1 MKLVKKWLGEDK
13 PCIRNSSNIALIFV
27 LMLGASVVLTGC
39 ADEEYVDEAYYQE
52 EDGEY
57 SGGDFEENGEEYT
70 MNGKERLDAYLA
82 GNYYGEHGYCNG
94 ICRTVSRR
102 RSCTYDHPVRKENLC
117 EGIRKI
123 A

>member
-27 LMLGASVVLTGC
+27 LMLVASVTLTGC

-57 SGGDFEENGEEYT
+57 SGGDIEENGEEYT
-70 MNGKERLDAYLA
+70 GYDTSVEIGESVDSAADFGNGVVNGGRSTVMRSVRRGSAGTRYGSSGKERLL
-82 GNYYGEHGYCNG
+82 
-94 ICRTVSRR
+94 
-102 RSCTYDHPVRKENLC
+102 L
-117 EGIRKI
+117 
-123 A
+123 